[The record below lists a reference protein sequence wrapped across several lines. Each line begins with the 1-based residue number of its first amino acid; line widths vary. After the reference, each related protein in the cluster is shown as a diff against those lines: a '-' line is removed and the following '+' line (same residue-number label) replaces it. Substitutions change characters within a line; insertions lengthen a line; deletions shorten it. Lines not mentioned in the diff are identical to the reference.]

1 MYCGNAVNNA
11 YMGKIW
17 QLSTITEN
25 VLIIRSPLL
34 KIKNKAV
41 EKKNNDQNGI
51 TASMRNSRQTNLNR
65 PKL

>member
-51 TASMRNSRQTNLNR
+51 TASIRNSRQTNLNR